1 MLIKVISFLPVNC
14 WFLVHVSMQLQYVI
28 KIYLDLKG
36 TIQPTKWQIQSPR
49 CWWTKKKKIVGL
61 QNIFW
66 SFTAKQSCSETTEV
80 DDQKH
85 VVCRRSHIDQ
95 ERRVLHPEIF
105 TDAAKLNALASTSS
119 GCTSLTAHQGCK

>member
-1 MLIKVISFLPVNC
+1 ML
-14 WFLVHVSMQLQYVI
+14 
-28 KIYLDLKG
+28 LKS
-36 TIQPTKWQIQSPR
+36 T
-49 CWWTKKKKIVGL
+49 WTLKEQFNPQNGKFSHPDAGGQKKKIVGL

-85 VVCRRSHIDQ
+85 VACRRSHIDQ

-119 GCTSLTAHQGCK
+119 GRTSLTAHQGCK